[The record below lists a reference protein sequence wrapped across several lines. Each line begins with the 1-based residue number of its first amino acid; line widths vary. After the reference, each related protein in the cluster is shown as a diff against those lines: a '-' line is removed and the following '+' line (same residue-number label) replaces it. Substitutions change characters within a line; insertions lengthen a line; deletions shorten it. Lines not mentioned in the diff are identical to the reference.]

1 MSKTDTSIFDDIIA
15 APKVDPLEKYANLFT
30 GINLNELASLD
41 QAKAFVPLMEKVWKA
56 NSPLTFM
63 PPAVVAIP
71 SGMQT
76 TVANVIPAEEIT
88 ADGFPASK
96 KAHYFYQF
104 DTRLCNV
111 ALLVRMYFS
120 PNPNGVFLEI
130 STKG

>member
-1 MSKTDTSIFDDIIA
+1 MSKTDTSIFDDIIS
-15 APKVDPLEKYANLFT
+15 APKVDPLEKYASLFN
-30 GINLNELASLD
+30 GINLNELSTLD
-41 QAKAFVPLMEKVWKA
+41 QVTAFVPLMKKVWSD
-56 NSPLTFM
+56 NSPLTFT

-76 TVANVIPAEEIT
+76 TVANAIPVEAIT
-88 ADGFPASK
+88 ADGFPSNK

-104 DTRLCNV
+104 GDRVCNV

-120 PNPNGVFLEI
+120 PNPGGVFLEI